1 MTTPLLYSED
11 AAAPAFDAVP
21 STEHLLRTKEIPWDI
36 YMTARL
42 ISDQDLQLLRRYDKR
57 DAAQRSRLLA
67 EGGPR
72 YLAALLSVLQ
82 NVTKDETVQYVL
94 ALLDDMLTADSARA
108 ALFHHMDASGSGGG
122 GGGGGIEDPAPVA
135 DPYSVLLHLLQRND
149 WFTQEKA
156 AQALS
161 AALAARPR
169 KGTLARAIAEGGAQ
183 SNPVARTMGSFLDW
197 IVAQLR
203 RPSHP
208 TRGVATAVHCLS
220 VLLRDAPVRSMF
232 LRVGG
237 GPLLA
242 PLVRMPPPGGQLN
255 IQLLYEAVLCCWELS
270 FHRPAADALATAPLV
285 GGLVDVVRLAQKE
298 KLVRAALLA
307 LRNLLGEGAPAAL
320 EFAVVEKG
328 LARAVETRSAQN
340 WDDPDVPALLEWTA
354 SRLEEGV
361 LALTSLE
368 RYRREVASGV
378 LRRSP
383 LHDSDAF
390 WAENAERLVDSN
402 CALLKQ
408 VLALLA
414 AARDPATLAVACR
427 DVGQFVVFHPSGR
440 GAVGQLGGKE
450 AVMRLMAHQDPEVQ
464 REALLCVQRLL
475 LPRDKADVLQGGG
488 AA

>member
-1 MTTPLLYSED
+1 
-11 AAAPAFDAVP
+11 
-21 STEHLLRTKEIPWDI
+21 
-36 YMTARL
+36 
-42 ISDQDLQLLRRYDKR
+42 
-57 DAAQRSRLLA
+57 
-67 EGGPR
+67 
-72 YLAALLSVLQ
+72 
-82 NVTKDETVQYVL
+82 
-94 ALLDDMLTADSARA
+94 
-108 ALFHHMDASGSGGG
+108 
-122 GGGGGIEDPAPVA
+122 
-135 DPYSVLLHLLQRND
+135 
-149 WFTQEKA
+149 
-156 AQALS
+156 
-161 AALAARPR
+161 
-169 KGTLARAIAEGGAQ
+169 
-183 SNPVARTMGSFLDW
+183 
-197 IVAQLR
+197 
-203 RPSHP
+203 
-208 TRGVATAVHCLS
+208 
-220 VLLRDAPVRSMF
+220 
-232 LRVGG
+232 
-237 GPLLA
+237 
-242 PLVRMPPPGGQLN
+242 
-255 IQLLYEAVLCCWELS
+255 
-270 FHRPAADALATAPLV
+270 
-285 GGLVDVVRLAQKE
+285 
-298 KLVRAALLA
+298 
-307 LRNLLGEGAPAAL
+307 
-320 EFAVVEKG
+320 
-328 LARAVETRSAQN
+328 
-340 WDDPDVPALLEWTA
+340 VPALLEWTA